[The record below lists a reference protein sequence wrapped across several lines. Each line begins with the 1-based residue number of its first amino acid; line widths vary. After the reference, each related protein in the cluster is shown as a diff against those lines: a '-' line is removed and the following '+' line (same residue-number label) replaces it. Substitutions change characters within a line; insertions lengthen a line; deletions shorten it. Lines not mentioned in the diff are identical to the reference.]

1 MLLLDLMER
10 RLLRTHGT
18 AKDPILS
25 RSGLP
30 KEEKKLSS
38 MVKEGRELDFFTR
51 GFTNKREEN
60 ET

>member
-10 RLLRTHGT
+10 RLLRIYGT
-18 AKDPILS
+18 AKDPMLS

-30 KEEKKLSS
+30 KKEKKLSS

-51 GFTNKREEN
+51 GLTN
-60 ET
+60 